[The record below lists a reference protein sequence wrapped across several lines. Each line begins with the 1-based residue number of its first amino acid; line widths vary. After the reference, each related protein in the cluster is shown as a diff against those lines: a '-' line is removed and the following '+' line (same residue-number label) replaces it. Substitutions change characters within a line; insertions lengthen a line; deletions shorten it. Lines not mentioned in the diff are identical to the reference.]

1 MIPKLD
7 DSAVGKDVEAI
18 CSRCGET
25 WHVIVAVA
33 DGRIAQVQCKSC
45 NSFHKFRP
53 IAEDRMTLKRSTRS
67 SIAMGSKDA
76 PHVKPVSEAER
87 QASGGRRGGQ
97 PKAPKVSEPKI
108 LTPKVEHNGGP
119 TKPYSIKATGFELG
133 DKIMHAKYGAGIVD
147 ELPEPGKRF
156 VTFET
161 VRLLLVYGK

>member
-1 MIPKLD
+1 MIPVLD
-7 DSAVGKDVEAI
+7 DNAVGKDVEAI

-33 DGRIAQVQCKSC
+33 DGKIAQVQCKSC
-45 NSFHKFRP
+45 HNFHKFRP
-53 IAEDRMTLKRSTRS
+53 IAEDRMTLKRNTKT

-76 PHVKPVSEAER
+76 PVVKPQSEAER
-87 QASGGRRGGQ
+87 LASGGRGSRIKE
-97 PKAPKVSEPKI
+97 PKIVEPKI
-108 LTPKVEHNGGP
+108 LKPKVAHNGGD

-147 ELPEPGKRF
+147 ELPAPGKMF

-161 VRLLLVYGK
+161 IRVQLIYGK